1 MQRAQI
7 YQSHGRFDLVEPDG
21 GTADSGVMF
30 RRIVRLPAGHHSF
43 LVQLQ
48 TDPLALAQIVS
59 LDIEVV
65 DLLSGDR
72 IGSLSLA
79 ANESEISLER
89 LDSLVFGTRSSLA
102 TCVSIT
108 GRVTGALGRVMLR
121 HLLINQSDATP
132 PKRKDFFD
140 DLARFNTRVLKSIFL
155 GSTNICSANCP
166 HCPTNKK
173 MTEHLEQGVMSDV
186 VFEKVLD
193 GLATIELAD
202 GVMFGLFGEPFDD
215 PRVEER
221 IRRLRERFPDVP
233 INVAT
238 NAGSADVDRMMSVI
252 DDLRTLAIHVEAVTP
267 AAYDK
272 LMVPLKASEV
282 LPRVDAMVRAA
293 PHKVS
298 ITTPVHKNNLHEL
311 PALLRRW
318 SGFGVDV
325 RLSSLQTRVTDLT
338 AARRFALAPA
348 PGFWNW
354 DLLELII
361 IDWDG
366 SVLITCDD
374 FLKRQVLGNLQT
386 TPLADILAGAARL
399 QAFEALRD
407 YRWTDLP
414 SIYGAVVDDAAALI
428 PNQGELSRPQI
439 HHLRS
444 TRFQTNSAEHV
455 TDGLLIRYD
464 KDRSQAPAVFGPY
477 LSLKRGRY
485 VVRFLGELIA
495 GSVMCIQFRV
505 TAQFGKLVLAGEDR
519 RGGRDRIEG
528 VALEFTID
536 SDEPSI
542 EFPITAL
549 GGLSDDSF
557 LFRGVVVYA
566 VEDCLVV

>member
-1 MQRAQI
+1 MPRAQI
-7 YQSHGRFDLVEPDG
+7 YQSHGRFDLVEAENG
-21 GTADSGVMF
+21 AADSGVMF
-30 RRIVRLPAGHHSF
+30 RRIVRLPAGHHGF

-48 TDPLALAQIVS
+48 TDPLALPQIAA

-65 DLLSGDR
+65 DLLSGER
-72 IGSLSLA
+72 IGGLSLA
-79 ANESEISLER
+79 PDETEISLER
-89 LDSLVFGTRSSLA
+89 LDNLVFGTRSSLA
-102 TCVSIT
+102 TCVAIT
-108 GRVTGALGRVMLR
+108 GRVKGALGRVMLR
-121 HLLINQSDATP
+121 HLVINQSDATP
-132 PKRKDFFD
+132 PKREDFFD
-140 DLARFNTRVLKSIFL
+140 DAARFNTGVLKSIFL
-155 GSTNICSANCP
+155 GGTNICSANCP

-173 MTEHLEQGVMSDV
+173 MTAHLEQGVMSDAI
-186 VFEKVLD
+186 FEKVLA
-193 GLATIELAD
+193 GLETIELAD

-221 IRRLRERFPDVP
+221 IRRLRQRFPDVS

-252 DDLRTLAIHVEAVTP
+252 DDVRTLAIHVEAVTP

-272 LMVPLKASEV
+272 LMVPLKAAEV
-282 LPRVDAMVRAA
+282 LPRVDALVRAA

-311 PALLRRW
+311 PALIRRW
-318 SGFGVDV
+318 SGFGVDI
-325 RLSSLQTRVTDLT
+325 RLSPLQTRVTDLT

-386 TPLADILAGAARL
+386 TPLVDILAGAPRL

-414 SIYGAVVDDAAALI
+414 SIYGAMVDDAAALL
-428 PNQGELSRPQI
+428 PDQGELSRPQVYN
-439 HHLRS
+439 LGA
-444 TRFQTNSAEHV
+444 TRFQTYSAERAS
-455 TDGLLIRYD
+455 DGLVLRHD
-464 KDRSQAPAVFGPY
+464 SGNQAPAVFGPY

-495 GSVMCIQFRV
+495 GSVMSLEFRV
-505 TAQFGKLVLAGEDR
+505 TAQFGQIVLAGEDR
-519 RGGRDRIEG
+519 RGGRDCIEG

-536 SDEPSI
+536 SDEASV
-542 EFPITAL
+542 EFPITAV
-549 GGLSDDSF
+549 GGLADDGF
-557 LFRGVVVYA
+557 LFRGVVVHA
-566 VEDCLVV
+566 VEDCLAV

>member
-1 MQRAQI
+1 MLRAQI
-7 YQSHGRFDLVEPDG
+7 YQSHSRFDLVEPDG

-30 RRIVRLPAGHHSF
+30 RRIVQLPAGHHGF

-48 TDPLALAQIVS
+48 TDPSALPQIVS

-72 IGSLSLA
+72 IGGLSLTA
-79 ANESEISLER
+79 SESEISLQR

-102 TCVSIT
+102 TCVAIT

-121 HLLINQSDATP
+121 HLVINRSDAVP
-132 PKRKDFFD
+132 PKREDFFD
-140 DLARFNTRVLKSIFL
+140 DIARLNTRVLKSIFV

-173 MTEHLEQGVMSDV
+173 MTAHLEQGVMSDE
-186 VFEKVLD
+186 VFERLLD
-193 GLATIELAD
+193 GLATIDLAD
-202 GVMFGLFGEPFDD
+202 GLMFGLFGEPFDD
-215 PRVEER
+215 PRLETR
-221 IRRLRERFPDVP
+221 IRRLRERFPDIPV
-233 INVAT
+233 NVAT
-238 NAGSADVDRMMSVI
+238 NAGSADVDRMMSIVKDI
-252 DDLRTLAIHVEAVTP
+252 RTLAIHVEAVT
-267 AAYDK
+267 AATYDK
-272 LMVPLKASEV
+272 LMVPLKAAEV

-298 ITTPVHKNNLHEL
+298 ITTPVHRNNLHEL
-311 PALLRRW
+311 PALVRRW
-318 SGFGVDV
+318 SGFGADF
-325 RLSSLQTRVTDLT
+325 RFSQLQTRVTDLT
-338 AARRFALAPA
+338 AARRLALAPA
-348 PGFWNW
+348 PGFWTW
-354 DLLELII
+354 DLLDLII

-366 SVLITCDD
+366 SVLVTCDD
-374 FLKRQVLGNLQT
+374 FLKRQVLGNLRT
-386 TPLADILAGAARL
+386 TPLADILAGTPRR
-399 QAFEALRD
+399 QAFEALRN

-414 SIYGAVVDDAAALI
+414 SIYGAVVDDAAALL

-439 HHLRS
+439 HQLGS
-444 TRFQTNSAEHV
+444 TRFQTDRSERV
-455 TDGLLIRYD
+455 SDGLVIRHD
-464 KDRSQAPAVFGPY
+464 QDPDQTPAVFGPY

-495 GSVMCIQFRV
+495 GSVMCLQFRV
-505 TAQFGKLVLAGEDR
+505 TTQFGQLVLAAEER

-536 SDEPSI
+536 SDESSV

-549 GGLSDDSF
+549 GGLADDGF

-566 VEDCLVV
+566 VEDCLLV